1 MAPVVRTCLVF
12 VLYTAS
18 ALASGIE
25 NDNNTAATETAASA
39 AASMGALES
48 QVRSDKRAF
57 IEQQLQMSPKEAQGF
72 WPLYEDYQSRLSV
85 FNQRRVQNIVNYAEK
100 YNAGDMD
107 DASATTLAE
116 QALQLEKDEAIH
128 MEQAFKKLRT
138 VLPAVKA
145 ARYLQVEAKIRA
157 LVRFEQAAQVPYVQ

>member
-1 MAPVVRTCLVF
+1 
-12 VLYTAS
+12 
-18 ALASGIE
+18 
-25 NDNNTAATETAASA
+25 
-39 AASMGALES
+39 
-48 QVRSDKRAF
+48 AF